1 MKGEIIAMTQ
11 SGQPTYLIMLGAPG
25 AGKGTQARLIEESL
39 GIPQVATGDL
49 FRYNL
54 SKETEL
60 GLLAKS
66 YMEKGVLVP
75 DDVTVRMV
83 EDRLSRPD
91 CAAGAILDGFPRNLD
106 QAAALDELLAKY
118 DHKVSRAIYIR
129 VEREDLIARLTGRRV
144 CKSCQAAFHVIFN
157 PPATEGVCDQCGGE
171 LYQRADDSRDTVEKR
186 LEVYFEQTAP
196 LIEFYKDKGVLVEID
211 GGLPIDQVQ
220 DEIIRA
226 IREN

>member
-1 MKGEIIAMTQ
+1 MKQ
-11 SGQPTYLIMLGAPG
+11 SARRIFLVMLGAPG
-25 AGKGTQARLIEESL
+25 AGKGTQARLMEDGL
-39 GIPQVATGDL
+39 GLPQVSTGDL

-83 EDRLSRPD
+83 EERLSRQD

-106 QAAALDELLAKY
+106 QAAALDDLLAKLGQQ
-118 DHKVSRAIYIR
+118 VSKAIYIR
-129 VEREDLIARLTGRRV
+129 VEREDLIARLTGRRI
-144 CKSCQAAFHVIFN
+144 CKSCQAAYHVIFN
-157 PPATEGVCDQCGGE
+157 PPAKEGVCDECGGE
-171 LYQRADDSRDTVEKR
+171 LYQRADDSRETVEKR

-196 LIEFYKDKGVLVEID
+196 LIDYYKDKGVLVEID
-211 GGLPIDQVQ
+211 GGQPIDKVQ
-220 DEIIRA
+220 EDIVRSVQEG
-226 IREN
+226 

>member
-1 MKGEIIAMTQ
+1 MKGEIEAMTQ

-106 QAAALDELLAKY
+106 QAASLGELLAKY
-118 DHKVSRAIYIR
+118 DQKVSRAIYIR

-157 PPATEGVCDQCGGE
+157 PPAMEDVCDQCGGE

-196 LIEFYKDKGVLVEID
+196 LIEFYGDKGVLVEID
-211 GGLPIDQVQ
+211 GGLSIGQVQ
-220 DEIIRA
+220 NEIIQA